1 MPSFLEI
8 GSPVLEKIFCEG
20 FLPYMGITVILVMW
34 PGLFI
39 KTLVPP
45 SYKVHIKL
53 AMIGPNGFREEDL

>member
-1 MPSFLEI
+1 MQSFLEI
-8 GSPVLEKIFCEG
+8 GSPVLEKIFCGE

-45 SYKVHIKL
+45 SYKLHIKL
-53 AMIGPNGFREEDL
+53 TMTGPSGFREDL